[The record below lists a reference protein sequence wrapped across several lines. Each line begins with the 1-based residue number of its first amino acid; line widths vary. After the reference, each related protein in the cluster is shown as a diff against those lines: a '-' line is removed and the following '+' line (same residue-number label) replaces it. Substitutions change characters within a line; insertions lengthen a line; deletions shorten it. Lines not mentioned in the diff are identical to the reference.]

1 MTGGDKRLR
10 LLLATLLV
18 LAVLLEGVP
27 RIASLYGK
35 QRDEI
40 ARLEQRLARYRQL
53 ADETVEWQ
61 QRERA
66 MALQVED
73 YHGWVLQGDNPGLAS
88 SSIQRLLR
96 QAVAGSGVSLRE
108 MSVARVG
115 SSGEWLVVNQ
125 DMSFTLDEQQILPF
139 LAAIEALRPRLFITA
154 FSLSHNRRQYIG
166 NLSVTAFSRKPQAG
180 GEAP

>member
-10 LLLATLLV
+10 FILVALLA
-18 LAVLLEGVP
+18 LAVLLEGLP
-27 RIASLYGK
+27 RIVALYGE

-40 ARLEQRLARYRQL
+40 ARLETRLERYRQL

-61 QRERA
+61 QRERD
-66 MALQVED
+66 MAFQVED
-73 YHGWVLQGDNPGLAS
+73 YHGWVLQGDNPGLAAS
-88 SSIQRLLR
+88 SVQRLLR

-115 SSGEWLVVNQ
+115 SSGEWLVVYQ
-125 DMSFTLDEQQILPF
+125 DMSFSLDEQQILPF
-139 LAAIEALRPRLFITA
+139 LAAVEALRPRLFITA
-154 FSLSHNRRQYIG
+154 FSLSHNRRQYLAS
-166 NLSVTAFSRKPQAG
+166 LSVTAFSRKPQVT